1 MKIGDKVY
9 YENQV
14 RTIYGIYPNDMVS
27 LCLFDYDDTE
37 CDYLVPV
44 KDLTIIKNKKMK
56 PKNHKEQIILPV
68 YYWEDENGQI
78 HYDFEEMADYFEN
91 ELAQLDQSVVVMCS
105 IENN

>member
-1 MKIGDKVY
+1 
-9 YENQV
+9 
-14 RTIYGIYPNDMVS
+14 
-27 LCLFDYDDTE
+27 
-37 CDYLVPV
+37 
-44 KDLTIIKNKKMK
+44 MK
-56 PKNHKEQIILPV
+56 PKNHKEQIIVPV